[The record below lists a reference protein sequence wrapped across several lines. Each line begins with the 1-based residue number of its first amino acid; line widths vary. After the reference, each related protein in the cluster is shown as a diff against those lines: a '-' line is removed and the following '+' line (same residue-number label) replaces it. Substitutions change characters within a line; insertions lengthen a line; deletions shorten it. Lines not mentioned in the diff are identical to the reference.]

1 MAFAYDLIWQS
12 APPVSFYK
20 NQTVLSLFK
29 PTTKNCA
36 QPNKWF
42 FKMETQLK
50 NRSSIEN
57 KKISSVLGSF
67 IFVWSFMAISPLH

>member
-29 PTTKNCA
+29 PTKKNCA
-36 QPNKWF
+36 QPNSH
-42 FKMETQLK
+42 TVTIYILK
-50 NRSSIEN
+50 LKE
-57 KKISSVLGSF
+57 
-67 IFVWSFMAISPLH
+67 